1 MPISFSKSVSGTIDA
16 STGVMHIV
24 IENPPVNALSSH
36 VRSGLHEAILR
47 VRRDP
52 KVRAAL
58 VSAKGKTFVAGAD
71 IREFA
76 EGAGLTGTPD
86 LNDTLFL
93 MESSSKPFVVYL
105 HGTPLGGGL
114 ELALAAHVRVAS
126 PELRAIGLPEV
137 KLGLIPGAGGTQ
149 RLPRLVGAKTALA
162 MIVSGT
168 PEMNVNRA
176 LSMGLIDHIGSLED
190 AAKVAARVPTP
201 RRACDA
207 HAGPYDP
214 SMFAEA
220 RGRAKGGAQHAAI
233 AAVEAA
239 VTAPTFE
246 VGLAAEREEFM
257 KVFGSD
263 EAMEAQAR
271 FFASRSSRSKL

>member
-1 MPISFSKSVSGTIDA
+1 MTITFSKSVSASLDETTGLLHIRID
-16 STGVMHIV
+16 
-24 IENPPVNALSSH
+24 NPPVNALSSH
-36 VRSGLHEAILR
+36 VRSGLHAAILH
-47 VRRDP
+47 VRTDP
-52 KVRAAL
+52 AVRAAL
-58 VSAKGKTFVAGAD
+58 ISATGKTFVAGAD

-76 EGAGLTGTPD
+76 EGASLAGTPD

-93 MESSSKPFVVYL
+93 IESSAKPVVVFL

-114 ELALAAHVRVAS
+114 ELALAAHIRIAS
-126 PELRAIGLPEV
+126 PDLRAIGLPEV

-149 RLPRLVGAKTALA
+149 RLPRLVGAKRALA
-162 MIVSGT
+162 MIVSGKAET
-168 PEMNVNRA
+168 SVGNA
-176 LSMGLIDHIGSLED
+176 LSMGLIDDIGTLDD
-190 AAKVAARVPTP
+190 ALRLAARVPAV
-201 RRACDA
+201 RRSCDA
-207 HAGPYDP
+207 SAGPYDR
-214 SMFAEA
+214 SLFVEA
-220 RGRAKGGAQHAAI
+220 RKQAKGGAQHAAI

-271 FFASRSSRSKL
+271 FFASRSSRAKL